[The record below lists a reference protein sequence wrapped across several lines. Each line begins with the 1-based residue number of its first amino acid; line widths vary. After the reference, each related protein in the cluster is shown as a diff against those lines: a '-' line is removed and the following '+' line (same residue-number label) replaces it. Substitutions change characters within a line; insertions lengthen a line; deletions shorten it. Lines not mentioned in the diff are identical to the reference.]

1 MPVPDVYK
9 RQLKALIE
17 FYNGGPVGVEALA
30 ATLNEEQ
37 DTLADMV
44 EPFLLKIGFVIRTAS
59 GRRATSRSFQHLG
72 YPYKDRVEGEGLPLL
87 F

>member
-1 MPVPDVYK
+1 MEGIDDVGLDKFDRKY
-9 RQLKALIE
+9 LKTLIE

-59 GRRATSRSFQHLG
+59 GRRATSPVFSAS
-72 YPYKDRVEGEGLPLL
+72 GLSI
-87 F
+87 